1 MVFGLGKKKSG
12 GAAPTSSIDVALIG
26 CGPGGMAF
34 LHALSNL
41 RKEQGADGP
50 ASKINVTCFERAASA
65 GGIWRDVPEDDPKRN
80 RPENAPCV
88 QVLVRV
94 KFELV
99 STMGHLSCILQS
111 M

>member
-12 GAAPTSSIDVALIG
+12 GSGAAPTSSIDVALIG

-65 GGIWRDVPEDDPKRN
+65 GGIWRDVPEDDPKRSK
-80 RPENAPCV
+80 PENAP
-88 QVLVRV
+88 LV
-94 KFELV
+94 
-99 STMGHLSCILQS
+99 
-111 M
+111 

>member
-12 GAAPTSSIDVALIG
+12 GGAAPISMEVALIG

-65 GGIWRDVPEDDPKRN
+65 GGIWRDVPEDDPKRTK
-80 RPENAPCV
+80 PENAP
-88 QVLVRV
+88 LVYV
-94 KFELV
+94 FL
-99 STMGHLSCILQS
+99 GGI
-111 M
+111 